1 MKKYLIIILFL
12 TLSTF
17 AQTIDTLNFAST
29 DSVDIKSL
37 VQKQINDALLK
48 NSVTHQVEKP
58 IESKNTSF
66 EATNVNSNATS
77 NVNLNL
83 FAKIFASLPL
93 QYKIYLSLSLII
105 ILFVLLR
112 RTLFQLKRKSTKKFK
127 ERIALLREEK
137 IGGSIVNKK
146 KKQIRLK
153 LKDNPIT
160 LKQNEKEIALSS
172 KQLNISKGELLLA
185 ARLKLLEVSKAQ
197 RSLW

>member
-17 AQTIDTLNFAST
+17 AQTIDTLNFAPT
-29 DSVDIKSL
+29 DSVDIKAI
-37 VQKQINDALLK
+37 VQQQIKEAIKKKSYIQQIAL
-48 NSVTHQVEKP
+48 P
-58 IESKNTSF
+58 IENKN
-66 EATNVNSNATS
+66 NSLKIEKANTKNAPTAK
-77 NVNLNL
+77 VDL

-127 ERIALLREEK
+127 ERIVLLREEK

-197 RSLW
+197 RSL